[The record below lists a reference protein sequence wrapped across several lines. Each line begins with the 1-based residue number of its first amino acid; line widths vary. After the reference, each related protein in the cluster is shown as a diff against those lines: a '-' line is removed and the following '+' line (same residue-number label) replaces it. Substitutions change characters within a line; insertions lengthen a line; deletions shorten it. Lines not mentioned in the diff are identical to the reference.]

1 MRISVNGSTNVL
13 TADLDSVIEGGRQAA
28 EDGFAG
34 YGLAQVGLVDALT
47 MLAAIAP
54 VAPDIE
60 LGTTVNATYPI
71 HPTALYRAKSRGRNR
86 VAVD

>member
-1 MRISVNGSTNVL
+1 MRISINGSTRWPANPVW
-13 TADLDSVIEGGRQAA
+13 
-28 EDGFAG
+28 
-34 YGLAQVGLVDALT
+34 LVDALT

-60 LGTTVNATYPI
+60 LGTAVNATYPI
-71 HPTALYRAKSRGRNR
+71 QPTALYRAKSRGRTR

>member
-1 MRISVNGSTNVL
+1 
-13 TADLDSVIEGGRQAA
+13 
-28 EDGFAG
+28 
-34 YGLAQVGLVDALT
+34 

-60 LGTTVNATYPI
+60 LGTAVNATYPI
-71 HPTALYRAKSRGRNR
+71 QPTALYRAKSRGRTR